1 MKQTMGGLPM
11 KIDRIVIH
19 NFKCF
24 HGTCRIEGLA
34 EKRASDKR
42 IILLGGLNGA
52 GKTTIFEALLL
63 CLYGQK
69 NRTLW
74 PSKGARREDY
84 QNYICAVTNR
94 VAAAQSLRPQMSVEV
109 ALKDIELGGF
119 PKCLHVKRTWI
130 IDAKTRTIW
139 DETLEITDEKGQ
151 KFEFVSQDDWEEFI
165 NELIPYDVSQFFFFD
180 GEKIQDFVKDEDKAF
195 AESLEK
201 ILGITLY
208 NKLKDDLE
216 KLRRRI
222 LSDFKKN
229 KHVKRQSIE
238 IEAEIE
244 AKESEIDENNERIDQ
259 LIDGI
264 RAIEDHIAKIDIET
278 KRITRVRAASLDEAV
293 EEKENLLREKGG
305 IEEKLFEA
313 IQDDLP
319 FVMLAPLCEELIEQL
334 ENEKDLQNY
343 FITQKSLQPKIE
355 EITRRVFEEKDET
368 KKLPKGLV
376 QYYSHKLSQI
386 LEEVFTEKPEY
397 LEAFETLHNL
407 SSGEIDTV
415 QYKVQSTKGIVSALS
430 KQLSRLQEIEPR
442 LRQIQQAEQR
452 ADDPEAMKLYEERGK
467 LSEQISL
474 KKQEIDSLR
483 AENNHKQ
490 AEITSLKSRR
500 TELEKKAEKTAK
512 MQQQIDYCKKISAAL
527 EDFSHNLRAQKVK
540 QLQDQTL
547 SMWQILAHKKD
558 HVAKI
563 LINPD
568 SQFSIELF
576 DGEGKKIDK
585 TKLSAGEKEI
595 LAISLI
601 SALSQLT
608 ERTIPIIIDTPL
620 GRLDTLHR
628 TNIAKRYFPNASH
641 QVILLSTNTELVGAE
656 YKAIQPFVGK
666 HFLIQKNP
674 KTKITT
680 VKEGYF
686 DSVWQN
692 A

>member
-1 MKQTMGGLPM
+1 M
-11 KIDRIVIH
+11 KIDSIAIH

-24 HGTCRIEGLA
+24 NGTCRIKGLA
-34 EKRASDKR
+34 DEHTSDRR
-42 IILLGGLNGA
+42 IVLFGGLNGA

-69 NRTLW
+69 NKTLW

-84 QNYICAVTNR
+84 QHYIYAVTNI
-94 VAAAQSLRPQMSVEV
+94 AAVTQSLRPQMSIEV
-109 ALKDIELGGF
+109 TLRDIELGGF

-130 IDAKTRTIW
+130 IDAPTRTIW

-151 KFEFVSQDDWEEFI
+151 KFDFVSQNDWEEFI

-208 NKLKDDLE
+208 NKLKDDLVT
-216 KLRRRI
+216 LRRRI
-222 LSDFKKN
+222 LNDFKQN
-229 KHVKRQSIE
+229 KDVKRQSLE
-238 IEAEIE
+238 IETEIE
-244 AKESEIDENNERIDQ
+244 TKKSEIDENSERIDQ
-259 LIDGI
+259 LLKGI
-264 RAIEDHIAKIDIET
+264 RELEDRIMEIDIET
-278 KRITRVRAASLDEAV
+278 KRITHVKAASLEEARI
-293 EEKENLLREKGG
+293 EKEHLLQEKGG

-319 FVMLAPLCEELIEQL
+319 FVMLAPLCEKLIEQL
-334 ENEKDLQNY
+334 EKEKNLQNY
-343 FITQKSLQPKIE
+343 FITRKTLQPKIE
-355 EITRRVFEEKDET
+355 RITKRVFEESDTT
-368 KKLPKGLV
+368 KKLPEELV
-376 QYYSHKLSQI
+376 RHYSYKLSRI
-386 LEEVFTEKPEY
+386 LEEILAEKPAD
-397 LEAFETLHNL
+397 LDAFETLHNL
-407 SSGEIDTV
+407 SAAEIDTI
-415 QYKVQSTKGIVSALS
+415 QHKVQSTKGIVGGLS
-430 KQLSRLQEIEPR
+430 RQLNRLQEIEPK

-467 LSEQISL
+467 LNEQIAL

-483 AENNHKQ
+483 AENNRKQ

-512 MQQQIDYCKKISAAL
+512 MHQQIEYCKKISAAL
-527 EDFSHNLRAQKVK
+527 DDFSHNLRLQKVK
-540 QLQDQTL
+540 QLQDYTL
-547 SMWQILAHKKD
+547 SMWQMLAHKKD

-563 LINPD
+563 VINPD
-568 SQFSIELF
+568 SQFSIDLF
-576 DGEGKKIDK
+576 NSEGKKIDK

-608 ERTIPIIIDTPL
+608 ERALPIIIDTPL

-628 TNIAKRYFPNASH
+628 INIAKGYFPNASH
-641 QVILLSTNTELVGAE
+641 QVILLSTNTELVGEE
-656 YKAIQPFVGK
+656 YKAIRPFIGK
-666 HFLIQKNP
+666 HFLIQKDA
-674 KTKITT
+674 KTKTST
-680 VKEGYF
+680 VTEGYF
-686 DSVWQN
+686 DGVWLDD
-692 A
+692 